1 MASIV
6 QQNNKSSISSSQQTI
21 TKKDKK
27 LNKPKRN
34 PSTNIVSLKL
44 NNNFFFLFNY
54 IYIYI
59 FFFFFFFFYLIY
71 NSILNNQIKLKTYTY
86 ILN

>member
-44 NNNFFFLFNY
+44 NNNFFF
-54 IYIYI
+54 
-59 FFFFFFFFYLIY
+59 
-71 NSILNNQIKLKTYTY
+71 SV
-86 ILN
+86 